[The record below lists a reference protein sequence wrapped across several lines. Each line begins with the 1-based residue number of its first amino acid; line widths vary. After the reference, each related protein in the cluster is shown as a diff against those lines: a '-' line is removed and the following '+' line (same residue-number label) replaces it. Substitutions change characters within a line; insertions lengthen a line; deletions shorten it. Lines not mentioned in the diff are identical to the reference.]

1 MKRIWL
7 EKVIRLLD
15 LPADTD
21 VDVPRITVLGREK
34 MLAENVAGLGRCTQ
48 EEILLQTGAGLLEIR
63 GENLRVKEL
72 GESRA
77 MVEGRLRCWAFRE

>member
-7 EKVIRLLD
+7 KKVIRLLD

-34 MLAENVAGLGRCTQ
+34 MLAENVAGL
-48 EEILLQTGAGLLEIR
+48 
-63 GENLRVKEL
+63 VD
-72 GESRA
+72 
-77 MVEGRLRCWAFRE
+77 